1 VSIYS
6 AGDCAVCLDTGA
18 QLLLAR
24 TDGSVFLYCPMC
36 GTAWRSTGEA
46 RKLTTIEKIQE
57 VAPAGFHIA
66 TEAEIRAQGWWHFVV
81 DELRDSDWSI
91 P

>member
-1 VSIYS
+1 MPVFS

-36 GTAWRSTGEA
+36 GTAWGSREDA
-46 RKLTTIEKIQE
+46 KRLTTIEKIKE
-57 VAPAGFHIA
+57 VAPSGFHIA
-66 TEAEIRAQGWWHFVV
+66 TEAEIKAQGWWRSVV
-81 DELRDSDWSI
+81 DEFEESVWGI